1 MISLADSRR
10 ILGPATQ
17 NLSDEEILRIRD
29 LLYELAEIALEAK
42 VEGHP
47 APHLHKSEQEC

>member
-10 ILGPATQ
+10 ILGSTAQ

-29 LLYELAEIALEAK
+29 LLQEWAEIALETK
-42 VEGHP
+42 VESQP
-47 APHLHKSEQEC
+47 APPLQKSG